1 VEGIKAE
8 LHKVARF
15 LERAAV
21 EEPASHAGMLGSFV
35 SAAGRQPA
43 YANHTDGP
51 MEHDFPLLHR
61 GTGFGNT
68 HFHHHLPTNGM
79 HDLGPPPRHTLFP
92 RTQHAFGTFDASLG
106 HRSGPQGVGDHHVQ
120 NSSFSRSL
128 GNLPKLHFPSFDGE
142 NPKLWQSRCEAYFC
156 MYEVDYVTW
165 IAVASMQFV
174 GPAGRW
180 LQSVENQLG
189 YISWESFCALIR
201 ERFAKNQHQVLLRQ
215 LFHIRQ
221 SGSVSSYVD
230 EFSQLVDKLNAYQH
244 MSDPLYYTMKFV
256 DGLRDGIKAVVMI
269 QRPKDFD
276 TAAVLAQLQE
286 EAGEMIKKREPRR
299 WPQNLLSSP
308 SMQSTQA

>member
-1 VEGIKAE
+1 
-8 LHKVARF
+8 
-15 LERAAV
+15 
-21 EEPASHAGMLGSFV
+21 
-35 SAAGRQPA
+35 
-43 YANHTDGP
+43 
-51 MEHDFPLLHR
+51 
-61 GTGFGNT
+61 
-68 HFHHHLPTNGM
+68 
-79 HDLGPPPRHTLFP
+79 
-92 RTQHAFGTFDASLG
+92 
-106 HRSGPQGVGDHHVQ
+106 
-120 NSSFSRSL
+120 
-128 GNLPKLHFPSFDGE
+128 
-142 NPKLWQSRCEAYFC
+142 

-256 DGLRDGIKAVVMI
+256 DGLRDGIKAIVMI